1 MIVALIPAAGAG
13 TRIGGNL
20 PKQYQLLAGRPLLAY
35 SIEAFAASAEISAIY
50 VVLAPADQSFGG
62 VALSG
67 RAEALTRT
75 LLVGG
80 ASRHESVLN
89 GLETLVNELD
99 PADWVL
105 VHDAA
110 RPGLT
115 AEMVASLVAALG
127 QDPVGGLLALP
138 VADTLKAERV
148 DGNAAT
154 VSHTVDRA
162 GLWQAQTPQMFR
174 LGLLREA
181 LAGALQA
188 NRPVT
193 DEASAIEALGFA
205 PRLVRGSPNNFKV
218 TYPEDLQL
226 AEKLLKGQ

>member
-1 MIVALIPAAGAG
+1 MIVALIPAAGVG
-13 TRIGGNL
+13 TRIGGDL

-50 VVLAPADQSFGG
+50 VVVAPADQSFGG
-62 VALSG
+62 VALSA

-75 LLVGG
+75 LPVGG

-89 GLETLVNELD
+89 GLEALAKELD

-115 AEMVASLVAALG
+115 AALVARLLAALL

-138 VADTLKAERV
+138 VADTLKAERA
-148 DGNAAT
+148 DGKAAT

-174 LGLLREA
+174 FGLLREA
-181 LAGALQA
+181 LAGALKA

-205 PRLVRGSPNNFKV
+205 PRLVRGSPSNFKV
-218 TYPEDLQL
+218 TYPEDLEL